1 MKKVLFCL
9 QTMVLGGVETELIT
23 ILSRFD
29 KTEYDITLLLLYEQD
44 KSVIEKNAEY
54 KKAIIMI
61 RKPFKLPRDMEHSIN
76 KALSP

>member
-1 MKKVLFCL
+1 MLNAAKIKGAKG
-9 QTMVLGGVETELIT
+9 M
-23 ILSRFD
+23 ILLPDFPRN
-29 KTEYDITLLLLYEQD
+29 